1 MSVPPVAGYAGWYTG
16 SGWSSTGWT
25 NAASPGTNNITT
37 FTANNILAS
46 VDATTGLP
54 YVYGGVAS
62 SITLPFTWTTT
73 TPYTFFHV
81 AKYNGPAK
89 KRIFQARTGN
99 WLSGYFNGW
108 VGVAYHGQGNALTAL
123 SASAFDHKMW
133 MVGADRPTKIRCNGI
148 DKTTIVNAGT
158 APDTIVIGSVGAQS
172 TETSDWAVSEIIVY
186 TSTLSDADVK
196 SVENYLM
203 VKYLKSVPDFVD
215 LSLSDVLN
223 KLYNRTTPLTT
234 GSLLELYRD
243 NGAVT
248 THIDSMPVYGSGTVS
263 LLSAKYLY
271 RNPLLFRLSA
281 DNMKL
286 NTFSGIANGGVVT
299 TWVDEINKYS
309 ATATGTTY
317 LQYDA
322 FYQYHYIDLTGAN
335 HITLPALTLKYR
347 DHANAPIQGFTVVA
361 VAKFN
366 NATQSWARIF
376 DFGNG
381 QGNDNLLLARNG
393 TSNTMR
399 LHLYNGD
406 SSNTLMDVAN
416 VIDLNLHVW
425 TVVVNNVALTL
436 SLYKDGVLIST
447 AAMTAALSNRTSSN
461 NFLGKSNWSYDAMFN
476 GRMVDFEFYS
486 QPLTTSELL
495 AVHTSA
501 LKRYAIA
508 LPLMPGLMYR
518 AYDGYFADDP
528 TYFQLMVAYVTHTG
542 TTGNILNVYNGTEGV
557 KTVDVSQMYSVEWF
571 GYFRATTTGT
581 WTFYIA
587 SDDASFMWVGP
598 TALSG
603 YTTAN
608 ALIKNPNAHPVI
620 LVSNTI
626 SLTAGAYYPIRVQ
639 YGQGAGGA
647 DCQVSFTPP
656 GGTRTYDGTGYYF
669 TGTGFSSQYPGLSA
683 ASLKAITKVNV
694 NGNFWLL
701 DVDSPYGLS
710 TSTFCAMSTI

>member
-1 MSVPPVAGYAGWYTG
+1 MSVPPVAGYTGWYTG

-62 SITLPFTWTTT
+62 SITLPFTWTTA

-89 KRIFQARTGN
+89 NRIFQAKSSN
-99 WLSGYFNGW
+99 WLSGYWNGK
-108 VGVAYHGQGNALTAL
+108 VGVAYREGWLTQFAT
-123 SASAFDHKMW
+123 SAFDNKMW
-133 MVGADRPTKIRCNGI
+133 MVSADRPTKFRCNGI
-148 DKTTIVNAGT
+148 DKTTTFNAGA
-158 APDTIVIGSVGAQS
+158 APNIIVIGPAGNQS

-203 VKYLKSVPDFVD
+203 VKYLNSVPDFVD

-248 THIDSMPVYGSGTVS
+248 THIDSMPVYGNGSGTVS
-263 LLSAKYLY
+263 LLSAKYKY

-281 DNMKL
+281 TNLKQRVASTSD
-286 NTFSGIANGGVVT
+286 TSGIANGGVVT

-381 QGNDNLLLARNG
+381 QGNDNLLLARNS

-399 LHLYNGD
+399 IHLYNGD
-406 SSNTLMDVAN
+406 SSNTIMDVAN

-425 TVVVNNVALTL
+425 TAVVNNVALTL

-447 AAMTAALSNRTSSN
+447 AAMTAALSNRTSSS
-461 NFLGKSNWSYDAMFN
+461 NFLGKSNWSYDAIFN

-528 TYFQLMVAYVTHTG
+528 TYFTSNTATHTG
-542 TTGNILNVYNGTEGV
+542 TTGNILNVYNGTEGI
-557 KTVDVSQMYSVEWF
+557 KTVDVSQWYSVEWF
-571 GYFRATTTGT
+571 GYFRATATGT

-587 SDDASFMWVGP
+587 SDDASFMWLGP

-626 SLTAGAYYPIRVQ
+626 SLTAGEYYPIRVQ

-669 TGTGFSSQYPGLSA
+669 TGTGFSSLYPGLSA

-701 DVDSPYGLS
+701 VNGTS